1 MRRDSEGGQS
11 FRKTA
16 EGSLGRPPRRWG
28 LNAGQAGQA
37 GQDGFT
43 LVELMMVV
51 TIVGILANLAV
62 PSFQRSIVKSR
73 EAALKQSLYTM
84 RDVIDQYKADQGVY
98 PPVLDDLASAGYLR
112 RIPEDPFT
120 RSDGTWQEII
130 DETDGGIFDVHSGS
144 DLVALDGTPYN
155 QW

>member
-1 MRRDSEGGQS
+1 M
-11 FRKTA
+11 
-16 EGSLGRPPRRWG
+16 
-28 LNAGQAGQA
+28 
-37 GQDGFT
+37 
-43 LVELMMVV
+43 
-51 TIVGILANLAV
+51 
-62 PSFQRSIVKSR
+62 
-73 EAALKQSLYTM
+73 KQSLYTM

-98 PPVLDDLASAGYLR
+98 PPALEDMASAGYLR

>member
-1 MRRDSEGGQS
+1 MRGDSEGCQS
-11 FRKTA
+11 SRKAA
-16 EGSLGRPPRRWG
+16 EDSRGSLPRRWG
-28 LNAGQAGQA
+28 LNPGQG
-37 GQDGFT
+37 GFT

-98 PPVLDDLASAGYLR
+98 PPALEDMASAGYLR

>member
-1 MRRDSEGGQS
+1 MRGNGEGGQS
-11 FRKTA
+11 SRKAA
-16 EGSLGRPPRRWG
+16 EGSRGRLPRRWG
-28 LNAGQAGQA
+28 LNAGQAGQ
-37 GQDGFT
+37 GGFT
-43 LVELMMVV
+43 LIELMMVV
-51 TIVGILANLAV
+51 TIIGILANLAV

-98 PPVLDDLASAGYLR
+98 PPALEDLASAGYLR

-144 DLVALDGTPYN
+144 DLVATDGTPYN

>member
-1 MRRDSEGGQS
+1 MRGDSEGCQS
-11 FRKTA
+11 SRKAA
-16 EGSLGRPPRRWG
+16 EDSLGSLPRRWG
-28 LNAGQAGQA
+28 VNAGQG
-37 GQDGFT
+37 GFT

-98 PPVLDDLASAGYLR
+98 PPALEDMASAGYLR

>member
-1 MRRDSEGGQS
+1 MRGYSEGCQS
-11 FRKTA
+11 SRKAA
-16 EGSLGRPPRRWG
+16 EDSRGSLPRRWG
-28 LNAGQAGQA
+28 LNPGQG
-37 GQDGFT
+37 GFT

-98 PPVLDDLASAGYLR
+98 PPALEDMASAGYLR